1 MNIIRF
7 FNERV
12 KRLNIFDI
20 KLAQGCAMLIAVI
33 IVKLFPQILEIGLF
47 WFVAAIIILGI
58 RPVYA
63 FFIRHA

>member
-20 KLAQGCAMLIAVI
+20 KLVQGCAMLLAVI
-33 IVKLFPQILEIGLF
+33 IVKLFPQILEVSLF
-47 WFVAAIIILGI
+47 WFLAAIVILGI
-58 RPVYA
+58 HPVYA
-63 FFIRHA
+63 FFIKHA

>member
-1 MNIIRF
+1 MYIIEF

-20 KLAQGCAMLIAVI
+20 KLVQGCAMLLAVI
-33 IVKLFPQILEIGLF
+33 IVKLIPQILEIDLF
-47 WFVAAIIILGI
+47 WFVVAIIILGM

-63 FFIRHA
+63 FFIRTA